1 MRASSPTM
9 QIFPDASWNLNTYP
23 NGSWVGNS
31 FSPEHADLTGDL
43 FIDFAY
49 FTIATGVAILLHS
62 FCINKFRY
70 SIVRICTDA
79 ACIATVCQTVCLLQ
93 CAAGCNLI
101 ESVVYVNILAN
112 AAFSSVT
119 QACDNYITFARY
131 AVVVDW
137 KISHTRYVCT
147 TLYVIVNLYFCWWP
161 FFTLGPLITN
171 MNSAESKLIYS
182 NFQYYWNFP
191 AYSIFNMYHSY
202 LLYIEILAMRS
213 QQIYGLDTTRLEVM
227 ALKSIL
233 HDMVSIAAVG
243 CYAFTYP
250 LGASLQN
257 ILIMIALHVI
267 FNWKKPT
274 RYMENALGKAKV
286 NDSSAVAD
294 EANKEPSHRALARE

>member
-1 MRASSPTM
+1 MG
-9 QIFPDASWNLNTYP
+9 IFPEASWYQNTYP
-23 NGSWVGNS
+23 NGSWVDYS
-31 FSPEHADLTGDL
+31 FSPEHADLSGDL
-43 FIDFAY
+43 FVNIAY
-49 FTIATGVAILLHS
+49 LTIALGIVILLHS

-93 CAAGCNLI
+93 CATGCTTI

-112 AAFSSVT
+112 AFFSAVT

-137 KISHTRYVCT
+137 KISQTRYILT
-147 TLYVIVNLYFCWWP
+147 TVYVIVNLYFCWWP
-161 FFTLGPLITN
+161 FFTVTPFFIS
-171 MNSAESKLIYS
+171 MNLLEYRTLYS
-182 NFQYYWNFP
+182 DFQYYWNFP
-191 AYSIFNMYHSY
+191 AYCLFNMYHSY

-274 RYMENALGKAKV
+274 RYMENALGKAKI
-286 NDSSAVAD
+286 NDSSAIASD
-294 EANKEPSHRALARE
+294 AQRKEMTHDALARE